1 MNGETPIIAKVEF
14 FKASYKKMCAHVAAR
29 NFSSLTYRTRGRVLI
44 ESEGCSFI
52 SEADTLTFVP
62 AGQSYSTEIYEPG
75 EILILHYRIAPDSP
89 NFYDVPALITP
100 INRDVFLNLF
110 SEGIRHAL
118 AGRDC
123 ACMADA
129 YRLFSTLEKQK
140 NEAHPAPRLAAVK
153 QYMDEN
159 LEGDLRI
166 SALAALHRT
175 SEVYFRQEFKKY
187 YGESPIEYIKKRRIE
202 MACRLLRTELYAIS
216 EVATR
221 SGFDSVSYF
230 SSEFRRT
237 MGCSPREYRN
247 M

>member
-1 MNGETPIIAKVEF
+1 MNGKIPIITKVEF
-14 FKASYKKMCAHVAAR
+14 FKVSYNPMRAHVAAR
-29 NFSSLTYRTRGRVLI
+29 NFSSLTYRTCGRVLI
-44 ESEGCSFI
+44 ESEDVSFV
-52 SEADTLTFVP
+52 SDADTLTFVP

-75 EILILHYRIAPDSP
+75 EILILHYQTAPDSSD
-89 NFYDVPALITP
+89 FYDLPTLITP
-100 INRDVFLNLF
+100 ISKDTFLNLF
-110 SEGIRHAL
+110 SEGIRHAQ
-118 AGRDC
+118 AGREC

-129 YRLFSTLEKQK
+129 YRLFSALEQQR
-140 NEAHPAPRLAAVK
+140 NETHPSPRLAAVK

-159 LEGDLRI
+159 PEGDLRI
-166 SALAALHRT
+166 SALAARHRT
-175 SEVYFRQEFKKY
+175 SEVYFRQEFKKH

-230 SSEFRRT
+230 SSEFRRV